1 MFEHETDWAKAVALI
16 CDIAKGSATVSLR
29 SYSNN
34 TDAGIVRT
42 HIAGWDHHQIQ
53 AHGRDDNVV
62 PRLFT
67 LEHLKGALSGLSA
80 IRDVFYAYEVDGA
93 QSYDREATVLLGEFK
108 DIIVTTI
115 KLSVGDVNV
124 SWFLVSLN
132 PGSDTVHW
140 KMRYHDRPRRPG
152 HDREEIA

>member
-1 MFEHETDWAKAVALI
+1 MFEHETDWSKAVALI
-16 CDIAKGSATVSLR
+16 CDIAKGSASVSLR

-34 TDAGIVRT
+34 TDAGIVRS
-42 HIAGWDHHQIQ
+42 HIGGWDYRQIQ

-67 LEHLKGALSGLSA
+67 LEHLRSALSGLSM

-93 QSYDREATVLLGEFK
+93 QNYDRETTVLLGEFQ
-108 DIIVTTI
+108 DIVVTTI
-115 KLSVGDVNV
+115 TLTVGDVNV

-132 PGSDTVHW
+132 PGSDTIHW
-140 KMRYHDRPRRPG
+140 KMRYHDRQRRPG
-152 HDREEIA
+152 DGPGEIA